1 VTLEDLLTKGGEIMM
16 KRSSFPVATGLYI
29 NYLLF
34 GMVNIILAS
43 HMSFLT
49 GHLHTDQMGI
59 SLLVSAVGFGRLFT
73 LYLSGVLSD
82 RYGRKP
88 FIVSAGI
95 LMAVF
100 LVGIPLSPN
109 FEVAMVLAVLA
120 GVANSFLDSGTYPAL
135 IEAFPQSPGS
145 ATVLVRGF
153 ISVGAAFLPLMIIFF
168 MNRDIFYG
176 FSFFLP
182 ALIFGLNAV
191 YLFKMKFPDMQ
202 AQEPK
207 EQHSETPGPEAISES
222 EAGGRS
228 KPRFW
233 QEGLCLILLGFTGP
247 TLLYIVQLWLPTFGQ
262 QFIGMTE
269 SGSLKLLVYYNI
281 GSLVSVFVLVIVLRK
296 WIKPVSIILIYP
308 CISFLAFGAL
318 LIFKSETAAIITA
331 SVIGFSISGVLQ
343 LTLTVMSEFF
353 SQRKGQITGFI
364 YTATSL
370 SYTVIPVFTGFLLK
384 YTQIS
389 NVFML
394 ALIVNVIGIVLAVFV
409 NYRYNAVFPVSR
421 KLSPKIAL
429 DSE

>member
-1 VTLEDLLTKGGEIMM
+1 MM
-16 KRSSFPVATGLYI
+16 KRSSIPVATGLYV

-34 GMVNIILAS
+34 GMYNIMLAS

-49 GHLHTDQMGI
+49 EHLHTDPAGI
-59 SLLVSAVGFGRLFT
+59 SLLVSAMGFGRLFT
-73 LYLSGVLSD
+73 LYISGVLSD

-88 FIVSAGI
+88 FIVTAGL

-100 LVGIPLSPN
+100 LVGIPLSPT
-109 FEVAMVLAVLA
+109 FEMAMVLAVLA

-135 IEAFPQSPGS
+135 IEAFPQSSGS

-153 ISVGAAFLPLMIIFF
+153 ISIGAAFLPLMIIFF
-168 MNRDIFYG
+168 MNHDIFYG
-176 FSFFLP
+176 VSFFLP
-182 ALIFGLNAV
+182 ALIFALNAV
-191 YLFKMKFPDMQ
+191 YLFRMKFPDMRVQ
-202 AQEPK
+202 PAK
-207 EQHSETPGPEAISES
+207 EQRGGISVSSAEQTETRKLKANDE
-222 EAGGRS
+222 S

-233 QEGLCLILLGFTGP
+233 QEGVCLILLGFTGP

-269 SGSLKLLVYYNI
+269 SESLRLLVYYNM

-296 WIKPVSIILIYP
+296 WVKPVHIILIYP
-308 CISFLAFGAL
+308 CISLLAFGAL
-318 LIFKSETAAIITA
+318 LLFKSGAIAIICA

-370 SYTVIPVFTGFLLK
+370 SYTLIPVFTGFLLK
-384 YTQIS
+384 HSQIS
-389 NVFML
+389 SVFML
-394 ALIVNVIGIVLAVFV
+394 AIIVNVLGIALAVFV
-409 NYRYNAVFPVSR
+409 NFRYSAVFPAKRELPSQIV
-421 KLSPKIAL
+421 L
-429 DSE
+429 DTK

>member
-1 VTLEDLLTKGGEIMM
+1 MV
-16 KRSSFPVATGLYI
+16 KRSSFSVATGLYV

-34 GMVNIILAS
+34 GMFNIMLAS

-49 GHLHTDQMGI
+49 EHLNTDQVGI
-59 SLLVSAVGFGRLFT
+59 SLLVSAMGFGRLFT
-73 LYLSGVLSD
+73 LYISGVLSD

-88 FIVSAGI
+88 FIVAAGL

-100 LVGIPLSPN
+100 LVGIPLSPS
-109 FEVAMVLAVLA
+109 FEIAMVLAVLA

-135 IEAFPQSPGS
+135 IEAFPQSSGS

-153 ISVGAAFLPLMIIFF
+153 ISIGAAFLPLMIIFF
-168 MNRDIFYG
+168 MKHDIFYG

-182 ALIFGLNAV
+182 ALIFTLNAV
-191 YLFKMKFPDMQ
+191 YLFKMKFPDMRVQ
-202 AQEPK
+202 APK
-207 EQHSETPGPEAISES
+207 DSIRDSPATNVEQQTVKPEAND
-222 EAGGRS
+222 RS

-233 QEGLCLILLGFTGP
+233 QEGIYLILLGFTGP

-269 SGSLKLLVYYNI
+269 SESLSLLVYYNA

-296 WIKPVSIILIYP
+296 WIKPVHIILIYP
-308 CISFLAFGAL
+308 CISLLAFGAL
-318 LIFKSETAAIITA
+318 LLFKSQAAAII
-331 SVIGFSISGVLQ
+331 SSCVIGFSISGVLQ

-384 YTQIS
+384 HSQIS
-389 NVFML
+389 SVFML
-394 ALIVNVIGIVLAVFV
+394 AIIVNVLGIVLAIFV
-409 NYRYNAVFPVSR
+409 NFRYSTVFPATR
-421 KLSPKIAL
+421 KLPSKIVL
-429 DSE
+429 ETE

>member
-1 VTLEDLLTKGGEIMM
+1 MV
-16 KRSSFPVATGLYI
+16 KRSSFSVATGLYV

-34 GMVNIILAS
+34 GMFNIMLAS

-49 GHLHTDQMGI
+49 EHLNTDQVGI
-59 SLLVSAVGFGRLFT
+59 SLLVSAMGFGRLFT
-73 LYLSGVLSD
+73 LYISGVLSD

-88 FIVSAGI
+88 FIVAAGL

-109 FEVAMVLAVLA
+109 FEIAMVLAVLA

-135 IEAFPQSPGS
+135 IEAFPQSSGS

-153 ISVGAAFLPLMIIFF
+153 ISIGAAFLPLMIIFF
-168 MNRDIFYG
+168 MKHDIFYG

-182 ALIFGLNAV
+182 ALIFTLNAV
-191 YLFKMKFPDMQ
+191 YLFKMKFPDMRVQ
-202 AQEPK
+202 APK
-207 EQHSETPGPEAISES
+207 DSIRDSPATNVEQQTVKPEAND
-222 EAGGRS
+222 RS

-233 QEGLCLILLGFTGP
+233 QEGIYLILLGFTGP

-269 SGSLKLLVYYNI
+269 SESLRLLVYYNA

-296 WIKPVSIILIYP
+296 WIKPVHIILIYP
-308 CISFLAFGAL
+308 CISLLAFGAL
-318 LIFKSETAAIITA
+318 LLFKSQAAAII
-331 SVIGFSISGVLQ
+331 SSCVIGFSISGVLQ

-384 YTQIS
+384 HSQIS
-389 NVFML
+389 SVFML
-394 ALIVNVIGIVLAVFV
+394 AIIVNVLGIILAIFVNFRYSTVFPANRKSPSKIVL
-409 NYRYNAVFPVSR
+409 
-421 KLSPKIAL
+421 
-429 DSE
+429 ETE

>member
-1 VTLEDLLTKGGEIMM
+1 M
-16 KRSSFPVATGLYI
+16 KRTSFPVATGLYV

-34 GMVNIILAS
+34 GMFNIMLAS

-49 GHLHTDQMGI
+49 EHLHTDQAGI
-59 SLLVSAVGFGRLFT
+59 SLLVSAMGFGRLFT
-73 LYLSGVLSD
+73 LYISGVLSD

-88 FIVSAGI
+88 FIVAAGL

-100 LVGIPLSPN
+100 LVGIPLSSS
-109 FEVAMVLAVLA
+109 FEMAIVLAVLA

-135 IEAFPQSPGS
+135 IEAFPKSSGS

-168 MNRDIFYG
+168 MNHDIFYG

-182 ALIFGLNAV
+182 ALIFALNAI
-191 YLFKMKFPDMQ
+191 YLFKMKFPDMRVQ
-202 AQEPK
+202 SPKKEPVGDTSVSSLAGK
-207 EQHSETPGPEAISES
+207 WETND
-222 EAGGRS
+222 RS

-269 SGSLKLLVYYNI
+269 SESLRLLVYYNM

-296 WIKPVSIILIYP
+296 WVKPVHIILIYP
-308 CISFLAFGAL
+308 CISLLAFGAL
-318 LIFKSETAAIITA
+318 LLFKSGAAAIICA

-353 SQRKGQITGFI
+353 SQRKGQITGFV

-370 SYTVIPVFTGFLLK
+370 SYTIIPVFTGFLLK
-384 YTQIS
+384 HSQIS
-389 NVFML
+389 SVFVL
-394 ALIVNVIGIVLAVFV
+394 AIIVNVLGIVLAGFV
-409 NYRYNAVFPVSR
+409 NFRYSLVFPASR

-429 DSE
+429 EPK